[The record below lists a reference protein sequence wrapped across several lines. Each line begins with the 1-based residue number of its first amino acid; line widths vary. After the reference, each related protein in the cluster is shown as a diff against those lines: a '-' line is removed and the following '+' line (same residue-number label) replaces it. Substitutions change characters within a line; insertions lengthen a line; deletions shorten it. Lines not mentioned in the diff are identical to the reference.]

1 MTTWLWLMR
10 RAHRIRRR
18 LGLPALRRRTVLL
31 ILLVLAGLV
40 YASVTLL
47 ADFFGT
53 SGQYRPKYYEPK
65 DFERERVR

>member
-1 MTTWLWLMR
+1 MRVWLWLMR

-40 YASVTLL
+40 YASVTVL
-47 ADFFGT
+47 ADFFGR
-53 SGQYRPKYYEPK
+53 SSQYGPKYYEPK
-65 DFERERVR
+65 DFQREKVR